1 MKFSKYLLIVILFK
15 FSSLIAQQKKPL
27 LIVLPSDNWCMQ
39 RYFMTETS
47 NQGSIQKNPNYSQA
61 FLEDTEL
68 SQVISKISSLLID
81 RGFPL
86 KDVEQELKY
95 IETKTAEDNVTL
107 SNDSGSSLAE
117 NQLNKIKNRVKADI
131 IIQIWWK
138 INKTENGKIIS
149 YTLDA
154 LDAYTSKKIASVT
167 GNSEP
172 NNKDIVPAILQ
183 TTINQNIDPF
193 VAQLQLYFDDLV
205 INGRETRITIK
216 KWTNWKNNLE
226 TVINGEEL
234 IEHINNWMYENTVK
248 GKFNKVDFNENEIKF
263 EQVRIP
269 LFNAQGQA
277 IDASDFIRKLAKKL
291 KLEPFNIDVKVM
303 TRGLGEAILVLG
315 EK

>member
-1 MKFSKYLLIVILFK
+1 MKFFKSLFLIAF
-15 FSSLIAQQKKPL
+15 LINCNIYAQQKKPL

-39 RYFMTETS
+39 RYFMTEYD
-47 NQGSIQKNPNYSQA
+47 NQGSIQKTPNYSQA

-68 SQVISKISSLLID
+68 SQVISKIGSILIE

-86 KDVEQELKY
+86 KDVEQEIKY
-95 IETKTAEDNVTL
+95 IEEKKAEDNVTR
-107 SNDSGSSLAE
+107 SNESNSRLAE
-117 NQLNKIKNRVKADI
+117 SPLNKIKNRVKADI

-138 INKTENGKIIS
+138 INKTDNGKIIS

-154 LDAYTSKKIASVT
+154 IDAYSSKKIASIT

-172 NNKDIVPAILQ
+172 NNKDIVPVLLQ
-183 TTINQNIDPF
+183 NTINLNIDPF
-193 VAQLQLYFDDLV
+193 IAQLQLYFDDLV
-205 INGRETRITIK
+205 KNGRDARITIK
-216 KWTNWKNNLE
+216 KWANWENNLE
-226 TVINGEEL
+226 TVVNGDEL
-234 IEHINNWMYENTVK
+234 IEHINNWMYENTVN

-269 LFNAQGQA
+269 LFDDKGRA

-291 KLEPFNIDVKVM
+291 KLEPFNIEVKVM